1 MARRYTAHAPE
12 VVSKRLEE
20 TYRRILMIQRKHFMI
35 FIYGFII
42 LSRIKKLMFKKVIN
56 YDYLR
61 NADVSFVFLFL
72 NSRFIKKTEN
82 KGRE

>member
-1 MARRYTAHAPE
+1 
-12 VVSKRLEE
+12 
-20 TYRRILMIQRKHFMI
+20 
-35 FIYGFII
+35 
-42 LSRIKKLMFKKVIN
+42 MFKKVIN

-61 NADVSFVFLFL
+61 NADVSFVFSLFVKWDPLLVKTILFL